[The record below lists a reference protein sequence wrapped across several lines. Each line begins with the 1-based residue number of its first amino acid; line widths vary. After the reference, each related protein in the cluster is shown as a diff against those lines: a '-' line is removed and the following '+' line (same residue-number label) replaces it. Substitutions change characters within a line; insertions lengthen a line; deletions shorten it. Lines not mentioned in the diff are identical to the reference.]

1 MSFGTRVRLCAAAT
15 LLAGLAPAWAADV
28 FVQTPD
34 QAAWQADKKTQ
45 QKFYGPY
52 SEMMAKMFMAQLQ
65 ADPALAEEL
74 RKRKPKEFAEM
85 MAKYGGR

>member
-1 MSFGTRVRLCAAAT
+1 MPLDAKNMEDAKLKGRERFLET
-15 LLAGLAPAWAADV
+15 
-28 FVQTPD
+28 
-34 QAAWQADKKTQ
+34 KKRMQ
-45 QKFYGPY
+45 QKYYAPY

>member
-1 MSFGTRVRLCAAAT
+1 MPLDVRNLEDAE
-15 LLAGLAPAWAADV
+15 LKGRER
-28 FVQTPD
+28 FME
-34 QAAWQADKKTQ
+34 ADKKVR
-45 QKFYGPY
+45 QKFAAPY